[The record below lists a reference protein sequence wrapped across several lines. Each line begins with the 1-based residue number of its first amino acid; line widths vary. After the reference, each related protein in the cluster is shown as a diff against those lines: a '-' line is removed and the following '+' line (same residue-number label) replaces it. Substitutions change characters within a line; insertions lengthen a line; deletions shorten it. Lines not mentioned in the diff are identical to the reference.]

1 MGKRGI
7 KMNFI
12 VSLLFCALLILLIY
26 IPYIIFMGIFAIII
40 WTITTKKIASKT
52 LKVLII
58 MVVLLYG
65 TIIIGGFKSE
75 TPNDLYT
82 EIKEM
87 DDNQSLIGLSSEEVI
102 KILGKPE
109 AEHNSEGNRKQYV
122 YSAGNVFKES
132 YWGYSYSHDYYKF
145 YVSFDENDK
154 VENTSM
160 KLVPS
165 D

>member
-1 MGKRGI
+1 MD
-7 KMNFI
+7 FI
-12 VSLLFCALLILLIY
+12 ISVVFMVPLMVLMY
-26 IPYIIFMGIFAIII
+26 IPYIIFWGIFAIII
-40 WTITTKKIASKT
+40 WTIATKKIASKI
-52 LKVLII
+52 LKTVII

-65 TIIIGGFKSE
+65 IMIIGSFKTE

-102 KILGKPE
+102 NLLGEPE
-109 AEHNSEGNRKQYV
+109 TEHNSEENKKEYV
-122 YSAGNVFKES
+122 YSAGNILKES
-132 YWGYSYSHDYYKF
+132 YWGFSYSHDYYKF

-154 VENTSM
+154 VENTSI
-160 KLVPS
+160 KLIPQ